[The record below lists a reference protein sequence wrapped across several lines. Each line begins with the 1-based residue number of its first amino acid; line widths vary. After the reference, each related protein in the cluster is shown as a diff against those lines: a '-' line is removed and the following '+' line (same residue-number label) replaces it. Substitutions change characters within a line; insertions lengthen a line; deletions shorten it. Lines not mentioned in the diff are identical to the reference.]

1 MEFYGNIGRLRV
13 VIVEGRGEPF
23 IRVFG
28 FSIVV
33 LFKIFGLAYI
43 KVLTL

>member
-1 MEFYGNIGRLRV
+1 METLVGSGLLLWR
-13 VIVEGRGEPF
+13 GGGEPF

-28 FSIVV
+28 YSIVV